1 MHWFERIAQR
11 AIDKAAAE
19 GKLSGLAG
27 EGRPLDP
34 ERLRESADDVL
45 HRMMADGGF
54 LPPEVT
60 LAREIEAAG
69 IEPGYV
75 ILLSGACLPCRGLA
89 ADDTAHAGRQ
99 AAARQGEDRIGC
111 VKHVRC
117 GGMTTPHRQRVIS
130 GAPSTAC
137 RLDLMGTALPQRL
150 LIEA

>member
-54 LPPEVT
+54 LPPEIQ
-60 LAREIEAAG
+60 LAKDVAAKRAVLDQIEDEGERTKLRKQIALMELKRAMAA
-69 IEPGYV
+69 EQR
-75 ILLSGACLPCRGLA
+75 SRSMRG
-89 ADDTAHAGRQ
+89 
-99 AAARQGEDRIGC
+99 
-111 VKHVRC
+111 
-117 GGMTTPHRQRVIS
+117 
-130 GAPSTAC
+130 
-137 RLDLMGTALPQRL
+137 
-150 LIEA
+150 

>member
-54 LPPEVT
+54 LPPEIQ
-60 LAREIEAAG
+60 LAK
-69 IEPGYV
+69 
-75 ILLSGACLPCRGLA
+75 
-89 ADDTAHAGRQ
+89 D
-99 AAARQGEDRIGC
+99 AAAKRAVLDQIEDEGERTKLRKQIALMEL
-111 VKHVRC
+111 KRA
-117 GGMTTPHRQRVIS
+117 MAAEQRS
-130 GAPSTAC
+130 RSMRG
-137 RLDLMGTALPQRL
+137 
-150 LIEA
+150 